1 MATKR
6 SMTIYKPVYIDQ
18 RVTLSPME
26 FREAAAD
33 IDAHLV
39 KKLRV
44 SLESV
49 CCTHGYVR
57 PGSTQILARSMGQA
71 EHCRFTGDF
80 LFQCKVKV
88 MCLLPEAGQIVDAQV
103 LKVNKLGAYALVVDD
118 GRLQE
123 AMRILV
129 PRDLHVGNKEFD
141 TLVPDQMIRIKLL
154 RSRFQA
160 NDAFIQAVGLYDGDS
175 TVTLKVPTDK
185 KKILAKTSVTEAE
198 VAAVAAPV
206 EDEEEKEEEVA
217 VPVKRQLSP
226 IAEGEGEEA
235 SPEASGEKKPEE
247 EEETAAEA
255 AGP

>member
-6 SMTIYKPVYIDQ
+6 SMTIYKPVYLDQ
-18 RVTLSPME
+18 RVTLSPAE

-39 KKLRV
+39 KKMRKG
-44 SLESV
+44 LEGV

-141 TLVPDQMIRIKLL
+141 ALAPEQIVRIKLL

-160 NDAFIQAVGLYDGDS
+160 NDAFIQAVGLYEGAS
-175 TVTLKVPTDK
+175 SAVLKAPTDK
-185 KKILAKTSVTEAE
+185 KKVLAATSATEAVTLE
-198 VAAVAAPV
+198 AVPEAEEEDDNGESEESAAAP
-206 EDEEEKEEEVA
+206 A
-217 VPVKRQLSP
+217 VKRQLSP
-226 IAEGEGEEA
+226 IAEGSTETSE
-235 SPEASGEKKPEE
+235 EKKPEAE
-247 EEETAAEA
+247 AEGAEA
-255 AGP
+255 AAP

>member
-6 SMTIYKPVYIDQ
+6 SMTIYKPVYLDQ
-18 RVTLSPME
+18 RVTLSPTE

-39 KKLRV
+39 KKMRKV
-44 SLESV
+44 LEGM
-49 CCTHGYVR
+49 CCTNGYVR

-88 MCLLPEAGQIVDAQV
+88 MCLLPEAGQIIDAQV
-103 LKVNKLGAYALVVDD
+103 LKINKLGAYALVVDD

-141 TLVPDQMIRIKLL
+141 ELASEQIIRIKLL

-160 NDAFIQAVGLYDGDS
+160 NDAFIQAVGLYEGAS
-175 TVTLKVPTDK
+175 SAVLKAPTDK
-185 KKILAKTSVTEAE
+185 KKILAATSMTEAVTLE
-198 VAAVAAPV
+198 AAVAAPE
-206 EDEEEKEEEVA
+206 EDEGESEESTVVA
-217 VPVKRQLSP
+217 PPVKRQLSP
-226 IAEGEGEEA
+226 IAEGTEA
-235 SPEASGEKKPEE
+235 STEEKPEDE
-247 EEETAAEA
+247 AAEA
-255 AGP
+255 AAP